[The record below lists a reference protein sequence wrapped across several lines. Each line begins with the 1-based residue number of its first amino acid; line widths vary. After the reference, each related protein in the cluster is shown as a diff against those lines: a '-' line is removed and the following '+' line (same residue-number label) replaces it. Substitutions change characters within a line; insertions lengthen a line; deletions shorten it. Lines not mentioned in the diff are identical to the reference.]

1 MRSVGN
7 VWRYRLQGA
16 VSENRGGALL
26 WFNAEFA
33 HQIAPDK
40 VGRVQFTQTAGVKQ
54 GVAVVVTSGKRD
66 IFTACFFC
74 RRNELFCPIF
84 FRIKLFTARIILL
97 T

>member
-33 HQIAPDK
+33 HQIAPD
-40 VGRVQFTQTAGVKQ
+40 G
-54 GVAVVVTSGKRD
+54 S
-66 IFTACFFC
+66 
-74 RRNELFCPIF
+74 
-84 FRIKLFTARIILL
+84 
-97 T
+97 